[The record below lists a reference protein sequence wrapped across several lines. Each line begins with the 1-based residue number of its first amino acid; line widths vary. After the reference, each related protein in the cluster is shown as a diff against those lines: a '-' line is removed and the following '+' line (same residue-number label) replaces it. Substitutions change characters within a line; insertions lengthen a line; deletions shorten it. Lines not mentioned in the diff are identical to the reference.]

1 MRLHFIDPGKPLQN
15 AFIEPFDGKFRDE
28 SLNENW
34 FPDLADARR
43 IIEAWRIDYNTT
55 RPHSA
60 LGYAT
65 PEEFASSVQGHAP
78 GQMTTNA
85 QSGQTQPIEI
95 SG

>member
-1 MRLHFIDPGKPLQN
+1 MRLHFIDPGKPAQN
-15 AFIEPFDGKFRDE
+15 AVIESFDDKFRDE
-28 SLNENW
+28 CLNESW
-34 FPDLADARR
+34 FLDLADARR
-43 IIEAWRIDYNTT
+43 IIEAWRIDTNTT

-78 GQMTTNA
+78 GQMTTNT
-85 QSGQTQPIEI
+85 QSGQTQPIEL